1 MDSLT
6 QVVLGGAVGEA
17 VLGKKVGNK
26 AVVWGAVAGT
36 VPDLDVFAG
45 ALLNPV
51 AQADF
56 HRGLSHSL
64 VFSIVVAPLLGA
76 IISRIHKKE
85 GLGWRPWAWLAFWGL
100 VTHPLL
106 DMFTTWGTEFFW
118 PFSNAKIAF
127 NSVFVVDPLYTL
139 PFLGCLIAVL
149 FMRRDSK
156 RRRIVNWIGIGWSC
170 AYLCVGLVNKSVAR
184 GVFEGEMAQREIKT
198 EHYMT
203 RPTPFNGLLW
213 GMVARE
219 GDTFWLGYHSL
230 PGGSDRVHLLAFQ
243 SEPLPPEMED
253 LELVQDLKR
262 LSKDFLFAKRIE
274 NGWMLSDLRYMTTEF
289 DLDGDEAFLFNYY
302 LRKGENGEWE
312 VELERS
318 APPLNR
324 ETMGKFWEAIW
335 NGPAANRAP

>member
-45 ALLNPV
+45 VILNPV

-76 IISRIHKKE
+76 VISRIHKKE
-85 GLGWRPWAWLAFWGL
+85 GLSWRPWAWLAFWGL
-100 VTHPLL
+100 VTHPIL

-118 PFSNAKIAF
+118 PFTNAKIAF
-127 NSVFVVDPLYTL
+127 NSVFVVDPVYTL

-149 FMRRDSK
+149 FMRRDSRK
-156 RRRIVNWIGIGWSC
+156 RRIVNWIGIVWSSL
-170 AYLCVGLVNKSVAR
+170 YLCVGLVNKSVAR
-184 GVFEGEMAQREIKT
+184 GVFEGEMAKLEIVT
-198 EHYMT
+198 DQYMT
-203 RPTPFNGLLW
+203 RPTPLNGILW

-219 GDTFWLGYHSL
+219 GDTFWMGYHSL
-230 PGGSDRVHLLAFQ
+230 AGAQTSVHLQAYQ
-243 SEPLPPEMED
+243 SEPMPPELAGM
-253 LELVQDLKR
+253 ELVQDLQR
-262 LSKDFLFAKRIE
+262 ISKGFLFVQRAE
-274 NGWMLSDLRYMTTEF
+274 NGWLLSDLRYMTTEF
-289 DLDGDEAFLFNYY
+289 ELHGGEDFLFNYQ
-302 LRKGENGEWE
+302 LTRDDAGDWQIRQERRMPDLNGEMW
-312 VELERS
+312 
-318 APPLNR
+318 
-324 ETMGKFWEAIW
+324 GKFWEGIW
-335 NGPAANRAP
+335 EGPATNSPG